1 MQMWGEDGEGEE
13 AAIGWLRHSEIKHG
27 RVAMAG
33 FVGYLLHE
41 NGVHW
46 PWALSTK
53 LPDYSWSEGLSAP
66 AIWDALPYESK
77 IQIIL
82 VVGFFEL
89 WSESSYVLEKD
100 GQKHYMRGGK
110 PGYFPT
116 FTEMVHP
123 GAFLRLLP
131 LQPAPAPSAVQYQ
144 RARCHPT
151 PSRVSAPPSSK
162 AVQPSFSASTTDHA
176 PCCSRRFPSSAV
188 PLNLFDPFGL
198 TKKMTPERKEQALLA
213 EVNNG
218 RLAMI
223 GLIGLISAAEGLI
236 VPGLDSI
243 GLKSYTGEVMAPFM
257 S

>member
-1 MQMWGEDGEGEE
+1 MTFWGQSQE
-13 AAIGWLRHSEIKHG
+13 ATIGFLRQAEIKHG

-33 FVGYLLHE
+33 FVGFLVQS
-41 NGVHW
+41 NGIHF
-46 PWALSTK
+46 PWALTTSGITFGDIAAAGSP
-53 LPDYSWSEGLSAP
+53 LAQ
-66 AIWDALPYESK
+66 WDALPTNSK
-77 IQIIL
+77 LQILGAIAFL
-82 VVGFFEL
+82 EWWGEN
-89 WSESSYVLEKD
+89 SYALECS
-100 GQKHYMRGGK
+100 GEKHYMRGGK

-243 GLKSYTGEVMAPFM
+243 GLKSYTGEVVAPFM